1 MSLHDLKRRVLEL
14 HGRLSL
20 RPTAE
25 AAARSGESPGE
36 AKAALPHGESLPWV
50 RRLGMLRI

>member
-1 MSLHDLKRRVLEL
+1 MNLHDPERRVLEL
-14 HGRLSL
+14 HGRLFL
-20 RPTAE
+20 CPTVE
-25 AAARSGESPGE
+25 AAARTGESPGE